1 MLYSELERGF
11 DKKKR
16 FSRIG
21 RKSFCQS
28 FHPSRQPFAHRKGR
42 PYVGRRDMRK
52 PKAVLACYRVIRNL
66 TTPVPH
72 LEKKGRETLFFPPLS
87 ANFSTQIRTFPSEYE
102 EKKMFFCAER
112 KIILMQLILKI
123 HQQNP

>member
-1 MLYSELERGF
+1 
-11 DKKKR
+11 
-16 FSRIG
+16 
-21 RKSFCQS
+21 
-28 FHPSRQPFAHRKGR
+28 
-42 PYVGRRDMRK
+42 MRK
-52 PKAVLACYRVIRNL
+52 PKAAPACYRVIRDL
-66 TTPVPH
+66 TTTVPH
-72 LEKKGRETLFFPPLS
+72 LEKKGRETLVFPPLS